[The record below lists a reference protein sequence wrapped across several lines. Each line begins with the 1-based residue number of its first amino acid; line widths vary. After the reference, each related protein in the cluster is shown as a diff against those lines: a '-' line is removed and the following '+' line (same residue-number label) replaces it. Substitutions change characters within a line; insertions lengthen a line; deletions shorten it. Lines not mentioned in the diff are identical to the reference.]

1 MFPLEKMGKSSA
13 SLYIFNG
20 KTTLVQIYNTI
31 MHGIPPQMFPGHDS
45 CPTGLNW
52 PHVGTRCGCTCADI
66 LAVKPL
72 RRRCSLP
79 PQKCHFSMATLL
91 SCWPMSLLVA
101 EHQWILSAH
110 DTHTAHTRFKRLK
123 YTLFQ
128 YYRWKWLLAYTP
140 STRPQSNISTAK
152 STYIDQIT
160 HVS

>member
-1 MFPLEKMGKSSA
+1 MLCRSA
-13 SLYIFNG
+13 QRRCS
-20 KTTLVQIYNTI
+20 T
-31 MHGIPPQMFPGHDS
+31 
-45 CPTGLNW
+45 
-52 PHVGTRCGCTCADI
+52 HVGTRCGCTCADI

-72 RRRCSLP
+72 RRRCSWP

-101 EHQWILSAH
+101 AHQWILSAH
-110 DTHTAHTRFKRLK
+110 DTHTAQTRFKRLK

-128 YYRWKWLLAYTP
+128 YCRWKWLLAYTP

-160 HVS
+160 HVSLFAVSTMPLGTASVLNTCRNTMWVHMWHHICLPI